1 MADFP
6 FWAAVRTVREG
17 LSARGGLSAYREAGG
32 EIRDATW
39 YRMVSEARAAIA
51 GRERAASAPLNRRPA
66 GDEITTWNVPK
77 ARGYIQQVEVA
88 VRDRDTG
95 QVLML
100 PYSVRGDRL
109 ITNQDAID
117 EALAHYTPEGTDGE
131 RQVILGALPVGTYRL
146 SPGLEE

>member
-17 LSARGGLSAYREAGG
+17 LSARGGLSAYRQGGG

-39 YRMVSEARAAIA
+39 YRMVSEAREAIA
-51 GRERAASAPLNRRPA
+51 GREREAAAPLNRRPVA
-66 GDEITTWNVPK
+66 DEITTWTTTK

-100 PYSVRGDRL
+100 PYSVRGTRL
-109 ITNQDAID
+109 VTRQQAID
-117 EALAHYTPEGTDGE
+117 EALGHYTPEGTDGE
-131 RQVILGALPVGTYRL
+131 RQVILGALSVGVYRMT
-146 SPGLEE
+146 PGEE

>member
-17 LSARGGLSAYREAGG
+17 LSARGGLSAYRGAGG

-51 GRERAASAPLNRRPA
+51 GREREAGAPLNRMPVA
-66 GDEITTWNVPK
+66 DEITQWSTPR
-77 ARGYIQQVEVA
+77 ARGFIQQVEVA

-109 ITNQDAID
+109 VTRQEAID

-131 RQVILGALPVGTYRL
+131 RQVILGALSVGVYRMM
-146 SPGLEE
+146 PGGE